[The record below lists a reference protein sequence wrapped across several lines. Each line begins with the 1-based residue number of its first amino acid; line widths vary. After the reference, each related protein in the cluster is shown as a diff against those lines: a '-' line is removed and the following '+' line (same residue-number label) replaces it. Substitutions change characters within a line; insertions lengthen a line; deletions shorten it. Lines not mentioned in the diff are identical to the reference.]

1 MKRILM
7 EVAYDGTNYHGWQI
21 QLNGI
26 TIESELNKY
35 LSKLL
40 KEEIHV
46 IGASRTDSGVHAL
59 CNIAVFD
66 TDSRIPADKMCHA
79 LNQKLPKDIRIQAS
93 REVAA
98 DFHPRHCD
106 SIKTYQYQIW
116 NAKIPIPMLRLYSH
130 FSYITLDVALM
141 QEACGYLVG
150 KYDFIS
156 FCSQHSKTRTTIREI
171 TGLRVEARGMLITI
185 TVSGNGFLYNM
196 VRIIVGTLMKI
207 GQGVYPPQ
215 YMKEILDAKDRQKA
229 GPVAPANGLTLMS
242 YEFLPEY

>member
-1 MKRILM
+1 MKRIMM

-79 LNQKLPKDIRIQAS
+79 LNQKLPGDIRIQAS
-93 REVAA
+93 MEVAA

-116 NAKIPIPMLRLYSH
+116 NAKIPIPTLRLYSH
-130 FSYITLDVALM
+130 FSYIALDVALM
-141 QEACGYLVG
+141 QEACGYLIG

-156 FCSQHSKTRTTIREI
+156 FCSQHSKAKTTVREI
-171 TGLRVEARGMLITI
+171 TGLQVEAKGMLITI

-207 GQGVYPPQ
+207 GQGVYPPE

-242 YEFLPEY
+242 YEFL